1 MRLIKTKIKGVFV
14 IQHNSFKDKRGS
26 FTRLFCEDI
35 LKKKV
40 KFNIK
45 QSNISKNRK
54 KYTLRGFH
62 YQIGKYSENKII
74 RCLKGGIFDIIVDLR
89 KNSKTY
95 SKYVSIRLNHKSNTS
110 IIIPKGCANAFLT
123 LVDNTEVLYYTSNF
137 YNKNFEKGIRYNDP
151 FFKFKWPIEPN
162 VISKKDKKYNNYK
175 W

>member
-14 IQHNSFKDKRGS
+14 IKHNSFKDKRGS

-95 SKYVSIRLNHKSNTS
+95 AKYVSIKLNHKSNTS

-162 VISKKDKKYNNYK
+162 VISKKDKKSNNYK

>member
-14 IQHNSFKDKRGS
+14 IKHNSFKDKRGS

-95 SKYVSIRLNHKSNTS
+95 AKYVSIKLNHKSNTS

-175 W
+175 

>member
-1 MRLIKTKIKGVFV
+1 MKLIKTKIKGVFL
-14 IQHNSFKDKRGS
+14 IKHNSFKDNRGS
-26 FTRLFCEDI
+26 FTRLYCEDI
-35 LKKKV
+35 LKKRV

-45 QSNISKNRK
+45 QSNLSKNKK

-62 YQIGKYSENKII
+62 YQIGKYSENKMI

-95 SKYVSIRLNHKSNTS
+95 GKYISVNLNHNSNKS

-137 YNKNFEKGIRYNDP
+137 YNKDFEKGIRYNDP

-175 W
+175 